1 MKHYSNKS
9 NARRA
14 ALSQGV
20 NLDNTTFVQAAEG
33 WYWEPIELDQAMA
46 TAIAE
51 VDTSA
56 EDAAL
61 AQLEPG
67 VYGATITDLQVVNGK
82 PVYKIKVVTPVEAK
96 PMPSHYAPVTALSP
110 TRCPHCGTEGTDNG
124 LIHHGDEVNGKIIR
138 LQKEFECMA
147 CGEEFGEPVATP
159 AKQKASQNK
168 GNGLKI
174 EKDRAEQNG
183 VTRPSKGG
191 VCAQLWEMFDAM
203 YAEKGIV
210 PTPNP
215 AKARSGEMGISPV
228 TTTVQLYQWRAFMGF
243 KGR

>member
-1 MKHYSNKS
+1 MKHYTNKS

-20 NLDNTTFVQAAEG
+20 NLDNVTFVQAAEG
-33 WYWEPIELDQAMA
+33 WRWEAIELDQAMA

-61 AQLEPG
+61 AKLEPG
-67 VYGATITDLQVVNGK
+67 CYGAQLTDMQVVGGK

-96 PMPSHYAPVTALSP
+96 PMASHYAPVAALP
-110 TRCPHCGTEGTDNG
+110 EGY
-124 LIHHGDEVNGKIIR
+124 V
-138 LQKEFECMA
+138 
-147 CGEEFGEPVATP
+147 VATP

-168 GNGLKI
+168 GTGLKI
-174 EKDRAEQNG
+174 EKDRDEQNG
-183 VTRPSKGG
+183 VTRPSQGG
-191 VCAQLWEMFDAM
+191 ICRQLWDMFDAM

-210 PTPNP
+210 PTPTP
-215 AKARSGEMGISPV
+215 AKARSAQLGLSPV
-228 TTTVQLYQWRAFMGF
+228 TTTVQLYQWRTFMGF